1 MTTNELAIRFESLRP
16 KLMGFSMKLTKNRS
30 DAQDLLQDAFLKA
43 FKSIDKLND
52 QTNLGAWMMTIIRNT
67 FVNGYR
73 KLKVRTKNAD
83 KIKRLQSR
91 EVLNTGFADIAA
103 KRINDLMDRHLPVDQ
118 SEPFRLFVDGYK
130 YEEIAEMMN
139 VPIGTIKSRIY
150 YARKQM
156 RVMLYNDYRA

>member
-1 MTTNELAIRFESLRP
+1 MTTNELAIRFEALRP
-16 KLMGFSMKLTKNRS
+16 KLMGFSMKLTKNKS
-30 DAQDLLQDAFLKA
+30 DAQDLMQDAFLKA

-83 KIKRLQSR
+83 KIKQLQSG
-91 EVLNTGFADIAA
+91 EVMNTGYTDIAA
-103 KRINDLMDRHLPVDQ
+103 KRINDLMDQHLPEEQ

-130 YEEIAEMMN
+130 YDEIAEMMN

-156 RVMLYNDYRA
+156 RVMLYSDYRA